1 MHSYFVG
8 YRYTLLGCIIIFL
21 QLVTPTV
28 LCMRHYIELVFNI
41 RRMRKAEVNVLMA
54 CVQQEDPLTVTTRR
68 IYWYKQCLCWSILPL
83 VV

>member
-1 MHSYFVG
+1 
-8 YRYTLLGCIIIFL
+8 
-21 QLVTPTV
+21 
-28 LCMRHYIELVFNI
+28 MRHYIELVFNI